1 MSKEPRLT
9 TKKINVSRA
18 EKSSNNKTD
27 KTKHTMLKNYLT
39 IAVRHFIRHKLFAAI
54 NILCLAIGIT
64 FSMVIGVYIL
74 NQENINNNL
83 SDVKNQYFL
92 KSIFKQ
98 KDLGLDLVSVSPLA
112 KTVKEEYPGLVENYY
127 RYNPVTNVVSS
138 GDKHFKEDIA
148 IGDTTLVSMY
158 GFPLVYGDKNKA
170 FINNN
175 SAVITESFA
184 MKLYGT
190 KNAIGKPL
198 SIQTTVAGVQD
209 EYIVSAVLKDI
220 PYNTVTGII
229 NGKYSVYIPT
239 TGSRFFSVG
248 DFSLSWDNLNE
259 LSFIKL
265 KAGVDPQSMVPLLNR
280 MIKKYS
286 SDFIWKN
293 LSANIVPVKDY
304 YLNDNNGAVKKMM
317 LILSL
322 IAIFILLMV
331 VINFINIHIGT
342 SASRLKEIGLRK
354 TFGSARKQIMRQ
366 FIMESMILTFIAA
379 IISIGLYHL
388 FIPVFS
394 GILNATLPSI
404 LQFDITE
411 IGLLL
416 LLILVIGLLAGIYP
430 AFVLS
435 KTNLINAVKG
445 KIDSSKGGL
454 TLKRA
459 LLVVQFSLA
468 VFVFIC
474 TLNVSKQVSYIFNKD
489 LGYSKDQLL
498 VITAFPKQWDSAGVL
513 KMETIKQSLL
523 KLKNVK
529 DASLVFDLPESTPFG
544 RIIVYPPKSV
554 NKTDQLN
561 LPVATADEDYAKTFG
576 IQMKAGSFF
585 GDDKNG
591 IVLNE
596 TAIKQLGLNN
606 ENAIGKIITTPVAG
620 SALTITGVMKDFN
633 FSSLQD
639 KIGPIGYAHIST
651 SNTYRYLVVKLNSNN
666 IASTIQ
672 NIKAEWKSFAPSAPF
687 DYTFMDEKFTLLY
700 KSELQLQTAANI
712 ATILNIIIVLLGII
726 GVVAFMLTKRNK
738 EIAVR
743 KVLGANAGNIIL
755 LFVKEYAVLI
765 IIANIVAWP
774 LAYLITE
781 RLLQNFAYRI
791 EQSIFPYL
799 IVLVFITVIAFALI
813 AMQCFK
819 AAVANPVKSLR
830 TE

>member
-1 MSKEPRLT
+1 M
-9 TKKINVSRA
+9 I
-18 EKSSNNKTD
+18 
-27 KTKHTMLKNYLT
+27 KNYLT
-39 IAVRHFIRHKLFAAI
+39 IAVRNFARHKLFAAI

-64 FSMVIGVYIL
+64 FSMVIGVYVL

-83 SDVKNQYFL
+83 SDVDNQYFL

-98 KDLGLDLVSVSPLA
+98 KDMGLDLVSVSPLA
-112 KTVKEEYPGLVENYY
+112 KTAKEQYPTLVGNYY

-158 GFPLVYGDKNKA
+158 DFPLVYGDKNKA
-170 FINNN
+170 FTNNN

-184 MKLYGT
+184 VKLFGT

-198 SIQTTVAGVQD
+198 SIQTTVAGVED
-209 EYIVSAVLKDI
+209 NYIVSAVLKDI
-220 PYNTVTGII
+220 PYNSVTGII
-229 NGKYSVYIPT
+229 SGKYSVYIPT
-239 TGSRFFSVG
+239 TGSRFFSGG
-248 DFSLSWDNLNE
+248 DPSLSWDNLNE
-259 LSFIKL
+259 LSFIRL
-265 KAGVDPQSMVPLLNR
+265 KAGVDPKSMVPLLNG

-304 YLNDNNGAVKKMM
+304 YLNDNDGAVKKMIF
-317 LILSL
+317 ILSL

-331 VINFINIHIGT
+331 IINFVNINIGT
-342 SASRLKEIGLRK
+342 STYRLKEIGLRK
-354 TFGSARKQIMRQ
+354 TFGSARTQIMRQ
-366 FIMESMILTFIAA
+366 FIIESMILTFIAA
-379 IISIGLYHL
+379 IISVGLYQL
-388 FIPVFS
+388 CIPIFS
-394 GILNATLPSI
+394 NVLNTSLPSF
-404 LQFDITE
+404 LQFNITE

-416 LLILVIGLLAGIYP
+416 LLVLVIGFLAGIYP

-513 KMETIKQSLL
+513 KMETIKESLL
-523 KLKNVK
+523 KLQNVK
-529 DASLVFDLPESTPFG
+529 DASLTFDLPESTPFG
-544 RIIVYPPKSV
+544 RLILYPPESV
-554 NKTDQLN
+554 NKNDQLN

-585 GDDKNG
+585 AEDKNG

-596 TAIKQLGLNN
+596 TAIKQLGLND
-606 ENAIGKIITTPVAG
+606 ENAVGKIITTPVAG
-620 SALTITGVMKDFN
+620 SGLTITGVMKDFN

-651 SNTYRYLVVKLNSNN
+651 SNTYRYLVVKLNSND

-687 DYTFMDEKFTLLY
+687 DYTFMDEKFASLY

-726 GVVAFMLTKRNK
+726 GVVAFMLNKRNK

-774 LAYLITE
+774 LAYLNTE
-781 RLLQNFAYRI
+781 RLLQNFAYRM
-791 EQSIFPYL
+791 EQNIFPYL
-799 IVLVFITVIAFALI
+799 IVLIFITVIAFALI
-813 AMQCFK
+813 TMQCFK
-819 AAVANPVKSLR
+819 IAMANPVKNLR

>member
-1 MSKEPRLT
+1 
-9 TKKINVSRA
+9 
-18 EKSSNNKTD
+18 
-27 KTKHTMLKNYLT
+27 MLKNYLT
-39 IAVRHFIRHKLFAAI
+39 IAVRHFLKHKLFAAI

-64 FSMVIGVYIL
+64 FSILIGMYVL

-83 SDVKNQYFL
+83 SDVNNQYFL
-92 KSIFKQ
+92 KTIFKQ

-112 KTVKEEYPGLVENYY
+112 KAAKEEYPGLVENYY

-158 GFPLVYGDKNKA
+158 DFPLVYGDKSKA

-175 SAVITESFA
+175 SAVISESFA

-198 SIQTTVAGVQD
+198 SIQTTVAGVED
-209 EYIVSAVLKDI
+209 NYIVSAVLKDI
-220 PYNTVTGII
+220 PYNSVTGII
-229 NGKYSVYIPT
+229 KGNYSVYIPT
-239 TGSRFFSVG
+239 TGSRFFSGG
-248 DFSLSWDNLNE
+248 DPSTSWDNLNE

-265 KAGVDPQSMVPLLNR
+265 KPGVDAKSVIPLLNG
-280 MIKKYS
+280 MIRKYS

-304 YLNDNNGAVKKMM
+304 YLNDNDGAVKKMM
-317 LILSL
+317 FILSL
-322 IAIFILLMV
+322 IATFILLMV
-331 VINFINIHIGT
+331 IINFVNINIGT
-342 SASRLKEIGLRK
+342 STYRLKEIGLRK

-366 FIMESMILTFIAA
+366 FISESMILTLIAA
-379 IISIGLYHL
+379 IISVGSYQLCIPL
-388 FIPVFS
+388 FSEVLNSPLPAVFQF
-394 GILNATLPSI
+394 SI
-404 LQFDITE
+404 TQ

-416 LLILVIGLLAGIYP
+416 LLVLMIGLLAGIYP

-445 KIDSSKGGL
+445 KIDSAKGGL
-454 TLKRA
+454 TLKRG

-474 TLNVSKQVSYIFNKD
+474 TLNVSKQVSFIFNKD
-489 LGYSKDQLL
+489 LGYSKDQLM

-523 KLKNVK
+523 KLPNVE

-544 RIIVYPPKSV
+544 RIILYPPKSV

-606 ENAIGKIITTPVAG
+606 ENAIGKTITTPVAG
-620 SALTITGVMKDFN
+620 PGLTITGVMKDFN
-633 FSSLQD
+633 FSTLQD

-651 SNTYRYLVVKLNSNN
+651 NNTYRFLVVKLNSNN
-666 IASTIQ
+666 ISSTIQ

-687 DYTFMDEKFTLLY
+687 DYTFMDEKFTSLY

-712 ATILNIIIVLLGII
+712 ATILNVIIVLLGII
-726 GVVAFMLTKRNK
+726 GVVAFMLNKRNK

-743 KVLGANAGNIIL
+743 KVLGANAGNIIF

-774 LAYLITE
+774 SAYLITE
-781 RLLQNFAYRI
+781 RLLQNFAYRM
-791 EQSIFPYL
+791 EQNIFPYVM
-799 IVLVFITVIAFALI
+799 VLAFITAISFALI

-819 AAVANPVKSLR
+819 TATANPVRSLR
-830 TE
+830 AE